1 MSRGGNFDG
10 STAEPMIGEVTALRS
25 FRLTDDGF
33 LLPLTDAGGT
43 DPWPVTISTAKCNLG
58 RDHLSPDPD
67 CTCGFYA
74 YGNRTWVEDT
84 GEYMWSRLI
93 LAAVHCSGRLVAGEK
108 GVRAEKVRLV
118 ACYVNKH
125 APAAVMERLRVN
137 YPDVEF
143 HRSRKSL
150 LDAYPETSL
159 STYVEVPKRP
169 LSASVRAALRFLPAV
184 LLPLLI
190 LGFATLYL
198 TDGTLAM
205 PSVFAVLLALLV
217 GAPFV
222 TELIAVRT
230 LGGTPDDLNA
240 MSRKTQVPWTRAGY
254 ASIAP
259 LLIRLSAQAVTMGV
273 MLAGPATP
281 LIEGGWPLALSLV
294 GVVVTML
301 IVGTELRRV
310 LPIRRAFPLVPR
322 TGSVSALK
330 DTVRE
335 DAQGPA
341 DREGTR
347 VEVDAGGDCD
357 AAMYDMGGYGI
368 GLIHFGIVSDPAD
381 YPLAAGSASTLTKA
395 LKKTAA
401 AMGLQGRWIAYI
413 ASDQTRL
420 RALTPEGLVSPPIP
434 LAEIDAILPL
444 PAHSWCP
451 SAVRPSYVLARGEGS
466 MESALVLPLRYEGRK
481 SAPLAFSDPQIK
493 DALEVARH
501 LAAQGAYRDFKDE
514 QARLPA
520 GLVPVAS
527 PELPAGMKG
536 ARSMEGDLAQIAQA
550 LGSLMGASYDVFDA
564 KALTFTMGEFLDAL
578 HATKRMND
586 VVTLDTSGTIPRAL
600 PQSAVV
606 GMRGAHLLLKG
617 LFDLP
622 LSGQATAST
631 YLHSGEKVYAL
642 ADPGVGQSPRYATF
656 TLHPFTLERGE
667 RNDGDALGNAGQ

>member
-10 STAEPMIGEVTALRS
+10 ATAEPMIGEVTALRS

-67 CTCGFYA
+67 CSCGFYA
-74 YGNRTWVEDT
+74 YGNRAWVEDT

-125 APAAVMERLRVN
+125 APAAVLERLRVN

-143 HRSRKSL
+143 HASRKSL
-150 LDAYPETSL
+150 LEAHPETSL
-159 STYVEVPKRP
+159 STYIEVPKRP
-169 LSASVRAALRFLPAV
+169 FSASVKAALRFLPAA
-184 LLPLLI
+184 LFPLLI
-190 LGFATLYL
+190 LGFAALFL
-198 TDGTLAM
+198 TVGSLSM

-217 GAPFV
+217 GVPF
-222 TELIAVRT
+222 IAEGVSLHA
-230 LGGTPDDLNA
+230 LGGTPDDLRA
-240 MSRKTQVPWTRAGY
+240 MSRKTQVPWTRAGR
-254 ASIAP
+254 P
-259 LLIRLSAQAVTMGV
+259 GLTLLLIRLFTQGVAMGV
-273 MLAGPATP
+273 MLAGPAAP
-281 LIEGGWPLALSLV
+281 LTEGGWPLALSLA
-294 GVVVTML
+294 GVVVAMG
-301 IVGTELRRV
+301 IIGAELRRV
-310 LPIRRAFPLVPR
+310 IPIRRAFPLVPR
-322 TGSVSALK
+322 TGAISALR
-330 DTVRE
+330 DAVGE

-341 DREGTR
+341 ARKGTR
-347 VEVDAGGDCD
+347 VEVDAGKDCD

-368 GLIHFGIVSDPAD
+368 GLVHFDIVSDPAD

-395 LKKTAA
+395 MKKAAA

-420 RALTPEGLVSPPIP
+420 RALTSEGLVSPPIP
-434 LAEIDAILPL
+434 LAEIDVILPL
-444 PAHSWCP
+444 PAQSWCP
-451 SAVRPSYVLARGEGS
+451 SAVRPSYVLARKEGRL
-466 MESALVLPLRYEGRK
+466 ESPLVLPLRYASRK
-481 SAPLAFSDPQIK
+481 SAPLAFSDPQIR

-514 QARLPA
+514 QARLPE
-520 GLVPVAS
+520 GLVPAAS

-536 ARSMEGDLAQIAQA
+536 GRDLEGDLARIAQA
-550 LGSLMGASYDVFDA
+550 LGALMGASYDASDA

-586 VVTLDTSGTIPRAL
+586 VVTLDTSGSIPQVL
-600 PQSAVV
+600 PQGAEV

-622 LSGQATAST
+622 LSGHATPST
-631 YLHSGEKVYAL
+631 HLSLGGRVYAL

-667 RNDGDALGNAGQ
+667 RDYGDALGNAG